1 LANGCRVFSVI
12 RAFFNRGR
20 SKWREVSFNAQS
32 LAQIPLKEIQRMKIF
47 AGFNKSALLASAFC
61 LMLTGPISALAA
73 SKSSVQRVTYPGVTE
88 TGKCCF
94 NWDQSLRVIEPERFV
109 PIVVTWSTDYQ
120 SNAPFYSGLSV
131 NGGPCAFYGPGNI
144 STFVPADG
152 VSYTTRT
159 VQWLIMPGDYKL
171 VRGVN
176 EITLCGGGVYSDT
189 DTLTLGFNTLTAH
202 LEF

>member
-1 LANGCRVFSVI
+1 VTVVGS
-12 RAFFNRGR
+12 
-20 SKWREVSFNAQS
+20 
-32 LAQIPLKEIQRMKIF
+32 
-47 AGFNKSALLASAFC
+47 
-61 LMLTGPISALAA
+61 ISALAA
-73 SKSSVQRVTYPGVTE
+73 PKTSVLRITYPGATE

-94 NWDQSLRVIEPERFV
+94 KWDQSLRVIEPERLV

-120 SNAPFYSGLSV
+120 SNRPFYSGLSA
-131 NGGPCAFYGPGNI
+131 NGGPCTFDGPGNI
-144 STFVPADG
+144 SAFMPEDG

-171 VRGVN
+171 VKGVN

-189 DTLTLGFNTLTAH
+189 DTLTLGFSTLTAR

>member
-1 LANGCRVFSVI
+1 
-12 RAFFNRGR
+12 
-20 SKWREVSFNAQS
+20 
-32 LAQIPLKEIQRMKIF
+32 MKII
-47 AGFNKSALLASAFC
+47 ATLHKCARGLAAAAC
-61 LMLTGPISALAA
+61 LMVVVSMPSIAA
-73 SKSSVQRVTYPGVTE
+73 PKASVSRVTYPGTTH

-94 NWDQSLRVIEPERFV
+94 NWDQTLRLTEPERLV
-109 PIVVTWSTDYQ
+109 PIAVTWSTDYQ

-131 NGGPCAFYGPGNI
+131 NGGPCTFYGPGHI
-144 STFVPADG
+144 STFVPEDG

-171 VRGVN
+171 VKGTN
-176 EITLCGGGVYSDT
+176 EITLCGGGVGSDG

>member
-1 LANGCRVFSVI
+1 LFTKKIEISLANGCRVFSVV
-12 RAFFNRGR
+12 RAFSNRGR
-20 SKWREVSFNAQS
+20 SKWREISSQCPS
-32 LAQIPLKEIQRMKIF
+32 LAQILLKEIQRMKIF
-47 AGFNKSALLASAFC
+47 AGFNKRTLSLAAAAC

-73 SKSSVQRVTYPGVTE
+73 SKSSVLRVTYPGVTE

-94 NWDQSLRVIEPERFV
+94 NWDQSLRVIEPERLV

-152 VSYTTRT
+152 LGYTTRT

-171 VRGVN
+171 VRGAN
-176 EITLCGGGVYSDT
+176 EITLCGGGV
-189 DTLTLGFNTLTAH
+189 LLGY
-202 LEF
+202 